1 MDLTQEQFEENLM
14 AMPEEK
20 QASVMG
26 VVEQSEPDALQNFAE
41 ALGVNLIVEGE
52 EPVAE
57 EPVVEEE
64 VAPEEPVLEEVAPEE
79 PVDPAAIAA
88 IEGVPPAEPASVLP
102 PPAAPAP
109 VPEMPIDQEMQALNI
124 GGDVENIQQEGVD
137 SAGDLKPEAQ
147 IPEMSGTV
155 ATGSGSAVGDD
166 KQATAQPGAYVI
178 NKFAVD
184 EAGQG
189 DILAMLEKAAEGLN
203 KRGEKIEIGDIFDPN
218 AQIKGNEEVWI
229 SEGEVY
235 ISPKVAKYIGYDR
248 LKKINERGKAAVA
261 AKQQEEEQQ
270 PAQQGFKEQEIPVRA

>member
-41 ALGVNLIVEGE
+41 ALGVNLIMEGE
-52 EPVAE
+52 EPVVE

-64 VAPEEPVLEEVAPEE
+64 VAPEEPVAEEVAPEE

-102 PPAAPAP
+102 PPAAPEP

-124 GGDVENIQQEGVD
+124 GGDVTGEVAVEGADPSPVAD
-137 SAGDLKPEAQ
+137 GVAVKLNPETFVLNKASRDYAGH
-147 IPEMSGTV
+147 
-155 ATGSGSAVGDD
+155 GDVRLMIEKAKD
-166 KQATAQPGAYVI
+166 A
-178 NKFAVD
+178 
-184 EAGQG
+184 
-189 DILAMLEKAAEGLN
+189 LEKQGKKVN
-203 KRGEKIEIGDIFDPN
+203 IGNITDPSVQTTGTEDVLVSN
-218 AQIKGNEEVWI
+218 
-229 SEGEVY
+229 GEVI
-235 ISPKVAKYIGYDR
+235 ISKQMAEEIGYDR
-248 LKKINERGKAAVA
+248 LEKINERGKAATEQ
-261 AKQQEEEQQ
+261 KIQEQQEEEQQQ